1 MPPHPHDPPAD
12 GTPDEETDPLAL
24 SNEVRDWI
32 DETASSANDLLDKA
46 GTPTLGIDAHSVSYL
61 RRIVGL
67 LNEARTDLVSQLPK
81 DEEET
86 AEPKE

>member
-1 MPPHPHDPPAD
+1 MPPNPNKPQPPD
-12 GTPDEETDPLAL
+12 ETDPLAL

-32 DETASSANDLLDKA
+32 DKTSASANDLLEKA

-67 LNEARTDLVSQLPK
+67 LNEAGADLVSQLP
-81 DEEET
+81 EEES
-86 AEPKE
+86 AQPKQK